1 MGCNER
7 SGPLESNWLN
17 CSRTV
22 AHEIVFRAFLTNCS
36 ERRGN
41 AFRQRDLEV
50 WMQFRS
56 QTAASYTLS
65 AQWEYVEIVSD
76 GSQWLI
82 VGSN

>member
-1 MGCNER
+1 
-7 SGPLESNWLN
+7 
-17 CSRTV
+17 
-22 AHEIVFRAFLTNCS
+22 
-36 ERRGN
+36 
-41 AFRQRDLEV
+41 
-50 WMQFRS
+50 MQFRS